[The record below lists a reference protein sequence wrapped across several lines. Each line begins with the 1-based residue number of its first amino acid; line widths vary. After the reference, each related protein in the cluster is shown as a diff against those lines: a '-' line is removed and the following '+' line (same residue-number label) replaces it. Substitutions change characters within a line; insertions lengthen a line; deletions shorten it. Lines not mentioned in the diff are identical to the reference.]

1 MKIQNSEFKTAFFV
15 LWRNMPNWNFYLNNG
30 CIWSVCDNS
39 KPSLRVL
46 LALFHLILRFTH
58 EVKVKVAQ
66 LCPILGYPVERSPPD
81 SSVHGIPQ
89 AIILEWAAMPFSR
102 DLPNPGIKSRSPALQ
117 ADSLRFELLGK
128 PYQTP
133 SLASNKMLQTQL
145 EVSESLPCSGYHH
158 LDSCCLVSMH
168 VFILLLD

>member
-1 MKIQNSEFKTAFFV
+1 MDRGTWQATYSPWGCKESDMTERVSLSSYLICFHMKCENSKFWKFKTAFFV

-66 LCPILGYPVERSPPD
+66 LCPILGDPKNYT
-81 SSVHGIPQ
+81 VHGILQ
-89 AIILEWAAMPFSR
+89 VRVLEWVPVPFSR
-102 DLPNPGIKSRSPALQ
+102 GSSWPRNQPR
-117 ADSLRFELLGK
+117 
-128 PYQTP
+128 
-133 SLASNKMLQTQL
+133 
-145 EVSESLPCSGYHH
+145 VSCIAGE
-158 LDSCCLVSMH
+158 
-168 VFILLLD
+168 FFTN

>member
-1 MKIQNSEFKTAFFV
+1 MDRGTWQATYSPWGCKESDMTERVSLSSYLICFHMKCENSKFWKFKTAFFV

-66 LCPILGYPVERSPPD
+66 LCPIFCNSMAYT
-81 SSVHGIPQ
+81 VHGILQ
-89 AIILEWAAMPFSR
+89 ARILERVAFPFSR
-102 DLPNPGIKSRSPALQ
+102 GSSQHRDRTQDCYIAG
-117 ADSLRFELLGK
+117 RFF
-128 PYQTP
+128 
-133 SLASNKMLQTQL
+133 AS
-145 EVSESLPCSGYHH
+145 
-158 LDSCCLVSMH
+158 
-168 VFILLLD
+168 